1 MKVLN
6 YVFIKT
12 FTSQW
17 FVILAIFLGVN
28 IKSIKKRKQNEA
40 LLKEVNPELFEHH
53 YPGTSSASSFKEGCF
68 TCDKDDE
75 REQD

>member
-1 MKVLN
+1 MFSLKL
-6 YVFIKT
+6 
-12 FTSQW
+12 TSKW

-53 YPGTSSASSFKEGCF
+53 YPGTSSACSFKEGC
-68 TCDKDDE
+68 
-75 REQD
+75 

>member
-1 MKVLN
+1 MFLLKL
-6 YVFIKT
+6 
-12 FTSQW
+12 TSKW

-53 YPGTSSASSFKEGCF
+53 YPGTSSASSFKEGC
-68 TCDKDDE
+68 
-75 REQD
+75 